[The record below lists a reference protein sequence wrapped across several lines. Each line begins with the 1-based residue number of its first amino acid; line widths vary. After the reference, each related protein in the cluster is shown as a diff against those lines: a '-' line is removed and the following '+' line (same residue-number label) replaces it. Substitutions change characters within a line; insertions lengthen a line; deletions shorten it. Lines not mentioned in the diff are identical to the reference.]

1 MRPTP
6 IQVAHVPR
14 RSPWRAGSGA
24 GCGGWVIGGRWSH
37 PSAPSYRHTGLVGVV
52 SGADS
57 VTPGRCGLGFV
68 VGGAVDRARPTDF
81 QTALAKALFGSKSAG
96 PDELGCAAAAP
107 PCRLIVDTLHFI
119 KSCVSVFCVFWA
131 TGT

>member
-81 QTALAKALFGSKSAG
+81 RPLSRRLCSGENPPAPMSLVALPRPLH
-96 PDELGCAAAAP
+96 AAS
-107 PCRLIVDTLHFI
+107 L
-119 KSCVSVFCVFWA
+119 
-131 TGT
+131 